1 MKTLSLDLR
10 VRILASYDAG
20 KGTRQDIAD
29 RYDVSLGMV
38 KKLLSQRKRTGDIA
52 DRYHVCGRKPYFT
65 EELRLQIKNLI
76 RKQKDITLE
85 ELRESLKLNCSLPA
99 IHYVLRDLNLTF
111 KKNAAR
117 QRVRARRRG
126 KGKSRMDGRTKTG
139 KLPV

>member
-52 DRYHVCGRKPYFT
+52 DRYHV
-65 EELRLQIKNLI
+65 
-76 RKQKDITLE
+76 
-85 ELRESLKLNCSLPA
+85 
-99 IHYVLRDLNLTF
+99 
-111 KKNAAR
+111 
-117 QRVRARRRG
+117 
-126 KGKSRMDGRTKTG
+126 
-139 KLPV
+139 

>member
-10 VRILASYDAG
+10 ERILASYDAG

-52 DRYHVCGRKPYFT
+52 SRYHVCGRKPYFT
-65 EELRLQIKNLI
+65 HELRLQINELI
-76 RKQKDITLE
+76 RKRKDITLE
-85 ELRESLKLNCSLPA
+85 ELRETLDLNCSLPA
-99 IHYVLRDLNLTF
+99 IHYVLRDMNLSF

-117 QRVRARRRG
+117 QRARTRGRAGGAAR
-126 KGKSRMDGRTKTG
+126 
-139 KLPV
+139 VE